1 MLKSNLLRLAA
12 AAVVATPVAAFAA
25 GSHDGGH
32 GAAPTGTPG
41 KASAASRTIEVT
53 LHDNYYEPETIEVK
67 AGETVRF
74 RIRNAGEFVH
84 EFNIGTAEMHASH
97 QDEMMMMMEHG
108 VLMPDHV
115 DMAAAKAMQAS
126 MGHGMHDEPNSVLLE
141 PGKSGEIVWTFP
153 KDADVA
159 IEFACNVPG
168 HYQSG
173 MVGSVAIE
181 R

>member
-12 AAVVATPVAAFAA
+12 AAVVATPVATFAA

-32 GAAPTGTPG
+32 GASPTGMPG
-41 KASAASRTIEVT
+41 KASAASRTIEVI
-53 LHDNYYEPETIEVK
+53 LHDNYYEPDSIEVK

-97 QDEMMMMMEHG
+97 QDEMMMMMQHG

-115 DMAAAKAMQAS
+115 DMAAAKKMQAS
-126 MGHGMHDEPNSVLLE
+126 MGHGMHDDPNSVLLE

-153 KDADVA
+153 EDADVA

-173 MVGSVAIE
+173 MVGSVAIDH
-181 R
+181 